1 GIKNCLLDRDFTYF
15 VDIIHQDSNRVE
27 MVTFAS
33 SHQPDSTNNFIFN
46 NLDYLNMIAENL
58 SSRARRLHTKDN
70 FLNLPRECII
80 QMNEL
85 ISSGNTSKKDNLK
98 EIILRSS
105 KQKMAELIQD
115 NVFDYNQLP
124 FSFLAVKDL
133 THREK
138 EIIYL

>member
-1 GIKNCLLDRDFTYF
+1 ELFIEQNLCKKNYQHDNFYVCNVDSDRVIAPGIKNCLLDRDFTYF

-70 FLNLPRECII
+70 FLTLPRECII
-80 QMNEL
+80 QMNE
-85 ISSGNTSKKDNLK
+85 
-98 EIILRSS
+98 
-105 KQKMAELIQD
+105 
-115 NVFDYNQLP
+115 
-124 FSFLAVKDL
+124 
-133 THREK
+133 
-138 EIIYL
+138 

>member
-1 GIKNCLLDRDFTYF
+1 
-15 VDIIHQDSNRVE
+15 